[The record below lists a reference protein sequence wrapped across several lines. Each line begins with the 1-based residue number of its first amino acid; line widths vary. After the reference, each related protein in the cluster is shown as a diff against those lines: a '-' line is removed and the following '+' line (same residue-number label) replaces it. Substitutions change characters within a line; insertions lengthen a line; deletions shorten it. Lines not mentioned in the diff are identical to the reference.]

1 MFFKTGQVCPD
12 CNVEVVVYPASVK
25 MGVINGR
32 SLPGWKKCECRPYR
46 LHEISCAEFD
56 ALVPGWRDRLVP
68 DDGTLEECTFD
79 EALDDV
85 KKIVDELTDA
95 VI

>member
-12 CNVEVVVYPASVK
+12 CNVEIVVYPASIK

-46 LHEISCAEFD
+46 LHEIASSEFD

-68 DDGTLEECTFD
+68 DTGEDEDGTFD

-85 KKIVDELTDA
+85 KNLVNELQDA